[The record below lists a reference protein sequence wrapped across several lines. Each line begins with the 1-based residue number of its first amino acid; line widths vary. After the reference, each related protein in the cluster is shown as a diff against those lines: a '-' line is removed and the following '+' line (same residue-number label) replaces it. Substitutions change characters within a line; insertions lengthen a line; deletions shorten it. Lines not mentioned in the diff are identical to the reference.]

1 MASAWH
7 ARMAAC
13 YSMSSQAVAVR
24 CICAARCVGQVV
36 GQVVGQAEAAE
47 QAEGGDGQVSFLTFR
62 LQDLVAGGAAI
73 PEDPENVLE
82 DSFHPILPAVQSV
95 IAAGIRLTYLGSGGP
110 HMMVPF
116 PAAFRKSRM
125 RLNRFLCTASGV
137 TSTHAAVRW

>member
-1 MASAWH
+1 
-7 ARMAAC
+7 MAAC

-73 PEDPENVLE
+73 LENPENVLE
-82 DSFHPILPAVQSV
+82 VSFHPILPAVQSV
-95 IAAGIRLTYLGSGGP
+95 IASGTVDISGEWRSTYDGPMSGSFQKES
-110 HMMVPF
+110 HEAEPF
-116 PAAFRKSRM
+116 SLHSLRCD
-125 RLNRFLCTASGV
+125 LHTCSG
-137 TSTHAAVRW
+137 

>member
-1 MASAWH
+1 
-7 ARMAAC
+7 MAAC

-24 CICAARCVGQVV
+24 CICAARCV

-82 DSFHPILPAVQSV
+82 DSFHPILHVQSV

-116 PAAFRKSRM
+116 PAAFRRSHMRM
-125 RLNRFLCTASGV
+125 NRFLCTASGV